1 MPPGTGDAQISI
13 SQRLQL
19 SGAVIV
25 STPQDI
31 ALIDARRGANMF
43 EKVRVPIL
51 GLIENMSYFKCP
63 HCGGKSH
70 IFGCGGV
77 ASTAKDMNLEL
88 LGEVPLNIEVR
99 EMSDL
104 GKPIVVS
111 SPDSEAA
118 RIYER
123 LASRILE
130 KLKEQR
136 KSSSDDERT
145 DTDKDQDLQEYDRE
159 DIPKEA
165 EAAYPSEYEKS
176 DEEDTSTP
184 LKKKSQKPRS
194 REQVVMDEAMVMVE
208 ARRKELADAT
218 AAKAAKT
225 AKPTTMEE
233 ARKLRMEKAKALQ
246 KERKRLEAKEKAQ
259 EKAEAAQAAQ
269 TQEREVIDLSGTVE
283 YLKKIE
289 REKHTAEQRA
299 AQLARE
305 KIKETLSKEA
315 EEPVLEPSQGSP

>member
-1 MPPGTGDAQISI
+1 MSALEKLIGGVRWGELDVLVVDMPPGTGDAQISL

-63 HCGGKSH
+63 HCGEKSH

-111 SPDSEAA
+111 SPDSEVA
-118 RIYER
+118 RIYES

-136 KSSSDDERT
+136 STSSQS
-145 DTDKDQDLQEYDRE
+145 
-159 DIPKEA
+159 
-165 EAAYPSEYEKS
+165 PSI
-176 DEEDTSTP
+176 TSH
-184 LKKKSQKPRS
+184 
-194 REQVVMDEAMVMVE
+194 
-208 ARRKELADAT
+208 
-218 AAKAAKT
+218 
-225 AKPTTMEE
+225 
-233 ARKLRMEKAKALQ
+233 
-246 KERKRLEAKEKAQ
+246 
-259 EKAEAAQAAQ
+259 
-269 TQEREVIDLSGTVE
+269 LS
-283 YLKKIE
+283 
-289 REKHTAEQRA
+289 
-299 AQLARE
+299 
-305 KIKETLSKEA
+305 
-315 EEPVLEPSQGSP
+315 